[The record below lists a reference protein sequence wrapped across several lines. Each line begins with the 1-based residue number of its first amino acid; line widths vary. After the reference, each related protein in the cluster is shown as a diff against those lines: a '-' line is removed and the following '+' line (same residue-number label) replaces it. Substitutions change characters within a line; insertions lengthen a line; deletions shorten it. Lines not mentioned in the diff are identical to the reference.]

1 MYPHHRIDIDG
12 FIRKI
17 GNYGNEE
24 RKREMSNSLATRSF
38 SEIMSMGDVF
48 YKSGLFKD
56 LQSAAQA
63 VIKIQAGAELGLPA
77 FASMSGIAIIQG
89 KAVLGANL
97 IATLVENDPRYE
109 YKVIR
114 SDDAVCEIAFFKN
127 GKESGRVSFTMK
139 EAENA
144 GLTGKD
150 NWRKYPSDML
160 FARCISR
167 GTRRFAP
174 GVFGGAPVYTPDEL
188 NIDTDEDGQ
197 VITVESIPVEHD
209 APMPIEKNG
218 NGNTPAM
225 DIKTAMAVMTREDK
239 PRSYGSLTDEEL
251 DGRVIRLRKELAKKD
266 ISQEHRDDYQ
276 YKLSAAVTIL
286 NERAKAK
293 KG

>member
-1 MYPHHRIDIDG
+1 
-12 FIRKI
+12 
-17 GNYGNEE
+17 
-24 RKREMSNSLATRSF
+24 MSNSLATHNF
-38 SEIMSMGDVF
+38 SEAMTMGEVF

-97 IATLVENDPRYE
+97 IATLVENDPRYG

-114 SDDAVCEIAFFKN
+114 SDDTACEIEFYKN
-127 GKESGRVSFTMK
+127 GKVSGKTSFTIQ
-139 EAENA
+139 EARNA
-144 GLTGKD
+144 GLAEKD
-150 NWRKYPSDML
+150 VWKKYPSDLL

-188 NIDTDEDGQ
+188 NMDTDEDGH
-197 VITVESIPVEHD
+197 VVVTVESIPVEQD
-209 APMPIEKNG
+209 APPPIEQNG
-218 NGNTPAM
+218 NPPTM
-225 DIKTAMAVMTREDK
+225 DIKTAMAVMTSEK
-239 PRSYGSLTDEEL
+239 EPRSYGSLTDEEL
-251 DGRVIRLRKELAKKD
+251 DGRIIGLRKELAKKD
-266 ISQEHRDDYQ
+266 ITQEHRDDYQ

-293 KG
+293 RA